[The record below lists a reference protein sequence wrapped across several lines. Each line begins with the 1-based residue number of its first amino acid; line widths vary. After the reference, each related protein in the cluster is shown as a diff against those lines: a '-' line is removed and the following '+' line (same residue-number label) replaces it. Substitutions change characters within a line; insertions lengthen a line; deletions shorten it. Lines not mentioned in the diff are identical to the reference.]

1 MFMHYVW
8 VVHDLQL
15 PGLSLRTRQGCIPSD
30 GVLMEIPGGTFT
42 ADVSDRRT
50 LKIQGVTEGDLPHL
64 AGYPEG
70 EGKRAL
76 HSR

>member
-1 MFMHYVW
+1 
-8 VVHDLQL
+8 
-15 PGLSLRTRQGCIPSD
+15 
-30 GVLMEIPGGTFT
+30 MEIPGGTFT

-50 LKIQGVTEGDLPHL
+50 LKIQGVAEGDLPHL

-70 EGKRAL
+70 EGKRAP